1 MLARRTQICVDC
13 VGQQAFWR
21 ACPTALLCMG
31 FVLHLYARVK
41 RYPRS
46 GLAYLDADQPPR
58 ICTPCTT
65 LAIPMYCPCA
75 MG

>member
-1 MLARRTQICVDC
+1 
-13 VGQQAFWR
+13 
-21 ACPTALLCMG
+21 MG